1 METRAGQTHDGVD
14 EDGLGVRDDL
24 GDPRVLERLRGNVQK
39 VSGCFTLFQIRQPPR
54 ANHHPVADNPALP
67 RHRHA
72 PAPVQRVA
80 LDHHAQRHELT
91 FNLRDQQ
98 LRPSDGNVGLVYS
111 FDVYAEFRRDVR
123 VVQLAA
129 QHHVVRFFRDRL
141 DAPHLGIELAPR
153 DDREERPNGSG
164 QRGEGVDFFLHEQ
177 TCARR

>member
-24 GDPRVLERLRGNVQK
+24 GDPRVPERLRGYVQK

-54 ANHHPVADNPALP
+54 ANHHPVTDNPALP

-72 PAPVQRVA
+72 PAPVQRVT
-80 LDHHAQRHELT
+80 LDHHAERHELT

-98 LRPSDGNVGLVYS
+98 LRPRDGNVGLVYS
-111 FDVYAEFRRDVR
+111 FNLHAEFRGDVR

-153 DDREERPNGSG
+153 DDRQERPNRCG

-177 TCARR
+177 TGKRR